1 MADKKITALTELTT
15 GLANVDL
22 VHIIDD
28 PAGTPI
34 NKKMTIA
41 NLFNMVPSFLA
52 FNDVHTL
59 TADGAALV
67 SGTAAGTS
75 ITQLDASSAQ
85 VHATLANGVT
95 GQIKFVICTAIGN
108 SCKITPASTTGT
120 YTDVTFNQVGENV
133 TLMYLAGGWCPIA
146 FGTGLDA
153 QTVAG
158 VVT

>member
-34 NKKMTIA
+34 NKKMTVA

-59 TADGAALV
+59 SADGACLV
-67 SGTAAGTS
+67 SGTAAGNA
-75 ITQLDASSAQ
+75 ITQLNSGSAQ
-85 VHATLANGVT
+85 CHATLANGVA
-95 GQIKFVICTAIGN
+95 GQIKFVVCSAYSN
-108 SCKITPASTTGT
+108 SCKVTPASTLGT
-120 YTDVTFNQVGENV
+120 YADVTFSAVGENV
-133 TLMYLAGGWCPIA
+133 TLLYLAGGWVPIA
-146 FGTGLDA
+146 FGTGVDA
-153 QTVAG
+153 ITTAG
-158 VVT
+158 VVS